1 MDKWSL
7 GYQPHRST
15 APPPNDSDFLRAA
28 RFFVNYLH
36 SEPSYDTP
44 ITSIS
49 EWFLMLVS
57 SDMMIFTVQ
66 LGKRQ
71 HANIEKIDQAVG
83 MDCALSSELDSMTID
98 TVCGLER
105 SRCKSERH
113 SKMVTQAE

>member
-15 APPPNDSDFLRAA
+15 APLPNDSDFLRAA
-28 RFFVNYLH
+28 RFFVSYLY
-36 SEPSYDTP
+36 SEPSYNTP
-44 ITSIS
+44 VTSIG
-49 EWFLMLVS
+49 EWLLMLVS
-57 SDMMIFTVQ
+57 SDVLILTVQ

-71 HANIEKIDQAVG
+71 HANIERIDQAVG
-83 MDCALSSELDSMTID
+83 IDCGLPSEPDSMTID
-98 TVCGLER
+98 TVCGLKR